1 MRLLKVSDYIV
12 EFLISKGITQAF
24 GYPGGSSA
32 NLVNSF
38 YKYREKIATHVTY
51 HEQAAAFAACGYAQ
65 TAWKPGVA
73 YSIGGPG
80 ATNLITGIGHAYFD
94 SIPLICLTGNVNTYE
109 SAKGMNVRQRA
120 FQECEILSVVK
131 SLTKYCAYVEKA
143 EDIRYHLEKAY
154 DYAVEGRPG
163 PVLLDIPMNIS
174 REQVDVEI
182 LNGYI
187 SKKRVR
193 PDQSAAFSEQLKQ
206 LLDNSERPL
215 LILGNGVK
223 NSAAISQLE
232 HVVNHL
238 RIPYVTSMIAFDIL
252 VGHSLGYG
260 FLGASGSRSANFI
273 AAKSDLI
280 ISIGSRLDIRQVGA
294 VRKNFAPEAK
304 IVRVDI
310 DSGELEYKVHE
321 DEISFCMDAKDAL
334 KAMTSL
340 TLNRDYAHWRDIC
353 ETIRKKTKGMD
364 MLLPNLLMQAISEHV
379 PPNSIVTTDVG
390 QNQVWTAQCFKLKEN
405 QKVLFSG
412 GFGAM
417 GHALPAAIGAYYGSG
432 EKKVVAIAGD
442 GGLQMNIQEL
452 QYIAREQ
459 IPVKVIVFNN
469 HALGMIRH
477 FQEVWF
483 EGIYF
488 QTKPEGGFSSPS
500 FQQIAA
506 AYGIDSIE
514 IHSVEEI
521 SKCETLM
528 HSDKP
533 ALIEIQIMENTYE
546 YPKLKFGSPNQDQ
559 EPLMD
564 RKLFNELMDIK

>member
-1 MRLLKVSDYIV
+1 MRMLKVTDYIV

-38 YKYREKIATHVTY
+38 YTYREKITAHITY

-65 TAWKPGVA
+65 TSGKPGVV

-109 SAKGMNVRQRA
+109 SAKGMRVRQRA

-131 SLTKYCAYVEKA
+131 PLTKYCAYVEKA
-143 EDIRYHLEKAY
+143 EDIRYYLEKAY
-154 DYAVEGRPG
+154 VSATEGRPG

-174 REQVDVEI
+174 STEMDVDMLKEYIPEKKEQINQKEI
-182 LNGYI
+182 F
-187 SKKRVR
+187 SK
-193 PDQSAAFSEQLKQ
+193 QLVQ
-206 LLDNSERPL
+206 LLDNSERPV

-223 NSAAISQLE
+223 KPEIYSLLNS
-232 HVVNHL
+232 VVNHL
-238 RIPYVTSMIAFDIL
+238 KIPYVTSMIAFDVL
-252 VGHSLGYG
+252 TNHPLGYG

-280 ISIGSRLDIRQVGA
+280 ISLGSRLDIRQVG
-294 VRKNFAPEAK
+294 VRRENFAPEAK
-304 IVRVDI
+304 IIRVDI
-310 DSGELEYKVHE
+310 DPGELEYKLHE
-321 DEISFCMDAKDAL
+321 DEISFCMDVKDAL
-334 KAMTSL
+334 EAIESMV
-340 TLNRDYAHWRDIC
+340 LNRDYAHWREVC
-353 ETIRKKTKGMD
+353 ETIREKTKGMD
-364 MLLPNLLMQAISEHV
+364 MLSPNLLMQAVSRRI
-379 PPNSIVTTDVG
+379 PQNAIVTTDVG
-390 QNQVWTAQCFKLKEN
+390 QNQVWTAQCFELKEN

-417 GHALPAAIGAYYGSG
+417 GHALPAAIGAYYGSCG
-432 EKKVVAIAGD
+432 RKAVAIAGD

-452 QYIAREQ
+452 QYIAREK

-488 QTKPEGGFSSPS
+488 QTKPEGGFTSPS
-500 FQQIAA
+500 FKLIAE

-514 IHSVEEI
+514 IYSIEELT
-521 SKCETLM
+521 KCETLM
-528 HSDKP
+528 NSDRP
-533 ALIEIQIMENTYE
+533 ALIEIHILENTYE
-546 YPKLKFGSPNQDQ
+546 YPKLRFGSPNQDQ

-564 RKLFNELMDIK
+564 RKLFKELMDLR

>member
-1 MRLLKVSDYIV
+1 MLKVSDYIV
-12 EFLISKGITQAF
+12 EFLISKGITHAF
-24 GYPGGSSA
+24 GYPGGSA
-32 NLVNSF
+32 ATLVNSF
-38 YKYREKIATHVTY
+38 YTFREKIAAHVTY

-65 TAWKPGVA
+65 ASGKPGVA

-109 SAKGMNVRQRA
+109 SAKEMNVRQRA
-120 FQECEILSVVK
+120 FQECEILPVVK
-131 SLTKYCAYVEKA
+131 PLTKYCAYVEKA
-143 EDIRYHLEKAY
+143 EDIRYHLERAY
-154 DYAVEGRPG
+154 DYAMEGRPG

-174 REQVDVEI
+174 REQVDVDI
-182 LNGYI
+182 LSGYI
-187 SKKRVR
+187 AEKRVR
-193 PDQSAAFSEQLKQ
+193 IDQSVALSKQLKQ
-206 LLDNSERPL
+206 LLDNSARPL
-215 LILGNGVK
+215 LIFGNGVK
-223 NSAAISQLE
+223 HPKTISRLE
-232 HVVNHL
+232 HAVNHL
-238 RIPYVTSMIAFDIL
+238 KIPYVTSMIAFDL
-252 VGHSLGYG
+252 LTDHPLGYG
-260 FLGASGSRSANFI
+260 FLGASGSRSANII
-273 AAKSDLI
+273 ASKCDLI

-294 VRKNFAPEAK
+294 RREEFAPDAK

-310 DSGELEYKVHE
+310 DPGELEYKLHE
-321 DEISFCMDAKDAL
+321 DEISFCMDAEDAL
-334 KAMTSL
+334 NTLISL
-340 TLNRDYAHWRDIC
+340 SLSKDYSHWRDIC
-353 ETIRKKTKGMD
+353 ETIREKTKGMD
-364 MLLPNLLMQAISEHV
+364 MRLPNILMQAVSEHV
-379 PPNSIVTTDVG
+379 PAGSVITTDVG

-417 GHALPAAIGAYYGSG
+417 GHALPSAIGAYYGSG
-432 EKKVVAIAGD
+432 GKKVVAIAGD

-459 IPVKVIVFNN
+459 IPIKVVVFNN

-483 EGIYF
+483 EGVYF

-500 FQQIAA
+500 FQRIAV

-514 IHSVEEI
+514 IRSVEEI
-521 SKCETLM
+521 SKCEPLM
-528 HSDKP
+528 HSNRP
-533 ALIEIQIMENTYE
+533 ALIEIQILEDTYE

-564 RKLFNELMDIK
+564 RKLFKELMELK